1 MKLKP
6 LVAALA
12 IVGVGVASYWYYSP
26 YLTIHAM
33 REAAQTKDADAFNE
47 RVDYPKVRESLKGQM
62 SAMMAEKVGQTDNAF
77 AAFGTMLGMAVAH
90 QAVEAF
96 VRPEMVMRSMHSG
109 SFKPVPTMGQ
119 ESASEG
125 SGSDKKKVQWTLE
138 HSGVNK
144 VIAYAQKPDQPEL
157 KKDFGLVFERSSFSD
172 WRLTE
177 IRLST
182 LKQE

>member
-1 MKLKP
+1 MKIKP
-6 LVAALA
+6 FVAALA
-12 IVGVGVASYWYYSP
+12 IVGAGIAIYWYYSP

-77 AAFGTMLGMAVAH
+77 AAFGTMLGTAVAH
-90 QAVEAF
+90 QAVDAF
-96 VRPEMVMRSMHSG
+96 VKPEMVMRSMQSG
-109 SFKPVPTMGQ
+109 SFKPVPPMGQ
-119 ESASEG
+119 ESTSEG
-125 SGSDKKKVQWTLE
+125 SDEKKVQWTLE
-138 HSGVNK
+138 HRGANK
-144 VIAYAQKPDQPEL
+144 VIAYAKKPDQPEL
-157 KKDFGLVFERSSFSD
+157 KEDFGLVFERNGFAD